1 MAPTTKTA
9 DALLREAHERGYRFP
24 TTFDGFTARI
34 GWETPD
40 GSGEGTAEVR
50 LREESPVET
59 SEIDDWANGQLRSIV
74 AHRSPRP
81 YEEGDG
87 AIAKRITDDE
97 HALGSRI
104 ELDDAMESSY
114 LVGNG
119 QIAAVTR
126 NAHGSRFTIVIQGRT
141 PALDGTFVPTT
152 FCVAFWD
159 RDGALAASEA
169 YTDTYTELDGVLVPA
184 SRTVVRADNDGLSV
198 RRLFLFE
205 QAPLRIGAAS

>member
-1 MAPTTKTA
+1 MGPTMKRA
-9 DALLREAHERGYRFP
+9 DYLLRQAHDRGYRFP

-59 SEIDDWANGQLRSIV
+59 SEIDDWASGQLRSIV
-74 AHRSPRP
+74 AHRAPRP

-87 AIAKRITDDE
+87 AIAKRITDDT
-97 HALGSRI
+97 HPLGSRI

-114 LVGNG
+114 LVGDG
-119 QIAAVTR
+119 QIVAVTR

-141 PALDGTFVPTT
+141 PAPDGTFVPTT

-159 RDGALAASEA
+159 RDGAFAASEA
-169 YTDTYTELDGVLVPA
+169 YTDTYTELGGVLVPA
-184 SRTVVRADNDGLSV
+184 SRTVVRADNDGVSV
-198 RRLFLFE
+198 RRLFLSE
-205 QAPLRIGAAS
+205 QAPLGIGVAS

>member
-1 MAPTTKTA
+1 MAATTTA

-24 TTFDGFTARI
+24 VTFHGFTARI
-34 GWETPD
+34 DWETPA
-40 GSGEGTAEVR
+40 GSGDGTVEVR
-50 LREESPVET
+50 LGEETPVET
-59 SEIDDWANGQLRSIV
+59 SELDEWANGQLRSLI

-87 AIAKRITDDE
+87 AIEKRVTDDD

-114 LVGNG
+114 VISNG

-126 NAHGSRFTIVIQGRT
+126 NAHGSRFTIIVQGRE
-141 PALDGTFVPTT
+141 PAGDGTSVPTT

-159 RDGALAASEA
+159 GDGALKASEA

-184 SRTVVRADNDGLSV
+184 SRTVVRADGDGLSV
-198 RRLFLFE
+198 RRLVLSE
-205 QAPLRIGAAS
+205 HAAVGIGARS

>member
-9 DALLREAHERGYRFP
+9 DALLREAQDRGYRFP

-40 GSGEGTAEVR
+40 GSGEGTAEIRVGV
-50 LREESPVET
+50 ESPVVT
-59 SEIDDWANGQLRSIV
+59 SEIDDWASGQLRSLL

-87 AIAKRITDDE
+87 AIAKRIADDA
-97 HALGSRI
+97 HPLGSRI
-104 ELDDAMESSY
+104 ELDDTMESSY

-169 YTDTYTELDGVLVPA
+169 YTDAYTELAGVLVPS
-184 SRTVVRADNDGLSV
+184 SRTVVRADGDGLSV
-198 RRLFLFE
+198 RRLTLS
-205 QAPLRIGAAS
+205 QHAPLRIGVAS

>member
-104 ELDDAMESSY
+104 ELASPRLSD
-114 LVGNG
+114 V
-119 QIAAVTR
+119 
-126 NAHGSRFTIVIQGRT
+126 
-141 PALDGTFVPTT
+141 
-152 FCVAFWD
+152 
-159 RDGALAASEA
+159 ALARLSRQ
-169 YTDTYTELDGVLVPA
+169 L
-184 SRTVVRADNDGLSV
+184 SRTAEVVVSPDGRV
-198 RRLFLFE
+198 GHVFKAGNK
-205 QAPLRIGAAS
+205 APWRGWPGPW